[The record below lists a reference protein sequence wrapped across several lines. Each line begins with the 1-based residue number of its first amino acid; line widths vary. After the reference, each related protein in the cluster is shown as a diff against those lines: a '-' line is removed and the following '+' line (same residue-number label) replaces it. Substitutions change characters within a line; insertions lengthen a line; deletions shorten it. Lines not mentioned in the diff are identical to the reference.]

1 MAQFVDRASEF
12 PGRLKITKTIDQ
24 TTGEEL
30 YYIVPSEGRTTGSDG
45 DREFHEG
52 TPLNAETLNALDSEL
67 KAYADALAAAGGGST
82 GPIGPTGAVGPT
94 GPMGPTGPR
103 GASGTNGT
111 NGSTGPTGPTGP
123 RGLQGPTG
131 PTGAKGPTGGTVSY
145 SRSTA
150 NLSFSY
156 YKTTAKPSSSTS
168 ASGTFTYTAYM
179 ASIGSTTLYFGQIT
193 KELASDCWIKCTSI
207 SSAKCALICPSE
219 NSTLSGSARLPLV
232 GAATMN
238 SSWNITENWYPTFF
252 VDSSTLR
259 GFTFLIIV

>member
-1 MAQFVDRASEF
+1 MSRFIDRVPEF
-12 PGRLKITKTIDQ
+12 PGRVKITKVTDVS
-24 TTGEEL
+24 GEEH
-30 YYIVPSEGRTTGSDG
+30 YYIIPDEGRTSGTDG
-45 DREFHEG
+45 DRQLQNG
-52 TPLNAETLNALDSEL
+52 TPLNAATLNALEDEL

>member
-1 MAQFVDRASEF
+1 MSRFIDRVPEF
-12 PGRLKITKTIDQ
+12 PGRVKITKVTDVS
-24 TTGEEL
+24 GEEH
-30 YYIVPSEGRTTGSDG
+30 YYIIPDEGRTSGTDG
-45 DREFHEG
+45 DRQLQNG
-52 TPLNAETLNALDSEL
+52 TPLNAATLNALEDEM
-67 KAYADALAAAGGGST
+67 KAYADALAAAGGGAT
-82 GPIGPTGAVGPT
+82 GPTGAIGPT
-94 GPMGPTGPR
+94 GPMGPTGPK
-103 GASGTNGT
+103 GNDGTNGAI
-111 NGSTGPTGPTGP
+111 GQMGPTGPTGP

-150 NLSFSY
+150 KLSFSY

>member
-1 MAQFVDRASEF
+1 MSRFIDRVPEF
-12 PGRLKITKTIDQ
+12 PGRVKITKVTDVS
-24 TTGEEL
+24 GEEH
-30 YYIVPSEGRTTGSDG
+30 YYIIPDEGRTSGTDG
-45 DREFHEG
+45 DRQLQNG
-52 TPLNAETLNALDSEL
+52 TPLNAATLNALEDEL

-82 GPIGPTGAVGPT
+82 GPIGPTGALGPT

-150 NLSFSY
+150 DLSFSY

-168 ASGTFTYTAYM
+168 ASGTFKYTAYVT
-179 ASIGSTTLYFGQIT
+179 SIGSTTLYFGQIT

-238 SSWNITENWYPTFF
+238 SSWNIAANWYPTFF

>member
-1 MAQFVDRASEF
+1 MSRFIDRVPEF
-12 PGRLKITKTIDQ
+12 PGRVKITKVTDVS
-24 TTGEEL
+24 GEEH
-30 YYIVPSEGRTTGSDG
+30 YYIIPDEGRTSGTDG
-45 DREFHEG
+45 DRQLQNG
-52 TPLNAETLNALDSEL
+52 TPLNAATLNALEDEM

-238 SSWNITENWYPTFF
+238 SSWNIAENWYPTFF